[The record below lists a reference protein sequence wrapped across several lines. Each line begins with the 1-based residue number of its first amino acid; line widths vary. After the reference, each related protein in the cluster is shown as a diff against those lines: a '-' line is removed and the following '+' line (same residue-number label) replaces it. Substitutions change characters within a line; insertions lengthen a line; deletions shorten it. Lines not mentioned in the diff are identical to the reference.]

1 MLYNKNIDI
10 MKGIAII
17 FVILIHSF
25 KDHTIKAIGGP
36 YYLLQAVPVFF
47 IISAYN
53 QSQSYERRRLT
64 SLTSFYSPSL
74 LIKKYYRLIPIAF
87 LIYLLQTF
95 SQLDNHS
102 FFFYLIGRGGYGGYY
117 ISMMIQAIVVL
128 PLLYWLANKTSAKT
142 MLTLSFSFNLL
153 FELYS
158 YFIGIPGSLYR
169 LLIFRYLFALALGVW
184 YFFDNKQPYT
194 KPFIKISA
202 LFSMIYLFLVH
213 YLEIPVPLYSFT
225 TSWKGQDP
233 LSFFYALEIFHLLL
247 TSLYSVKWTSLK
259 NLIAYLGKRSYSI
272 FLVQMLYFW
281 LIAFYVEWPEYLFCL
296 DIIVCCVL
304 GSLLFKLENRFV
316 SGKIKK
322 QFNL

>member
-1 MLYNKNIDI
+1 MVYNKNIDI

-25 KDHTIKAIGGP
+25 KDDTIKAIGGP

-47 IISAYN
+47 IISAFN
-53 QSQSYERRRLT
+53 QSQSYERRQLT
-64 SLTSFYSPSL
+64 SLANFYSPSL
-74 LIKKYYRLIPIAF
+74 LIRKYYRLIPIA
-87 LIYLLQTF
+87 LIIYLFQAV
-95 SQLDNHS
+95 SNPDNRS

-117 ISMMIQAIVVL
+117 ISMMIQAIIVL
-128 PLLYWLANKTSAKT
+128 PLLYWLAKKTSAKT
-142 MLTLSFSFNLL
+142 MLAAGFGFNLL

-158 YFIGIPGSLYR
+158 YFIGIPSFLYR
-169 LLIFRYLFALALGVW
+169 LLVFRYVFALALGVW
-184 YFFDNKQPYT
+184 YFFDIQKPYAKT
-194 KPFIKISA
+194 FVKVSA
-202 LFSMIYLFLVH
+202 LISMLYLFLVH

-233 LSFFYALEIFHLLL
+233 LSFFYALGIFHLLL
-247 TSLYSVKWTSLK
+247 TSLSSVKWVSLK
-259 NLIAYLGKRSYSI
+259 NCLAYLGKRSYSI

-281 LIAFYVEWPEYLFCL
+281 IIAFYVDWPEYLFAL

-304 GSLLFKLENRFV
+304 GAILFKLESRFV

-322 QFNL
+322 LFKL

>member
-25 KDHTIKAIGGP
+25 KDDTIKAIGGP

-53 QSQSYERRRLT
+53 QSQSYERRQLT
-64 SLTSFYSPSL
+64 SLTSFYSSSL
-74 LIKKYYRLIPIAF
+74 LLKKYYRLIPIAF
-87 LIYLLQTF
+87 LIYLLQAF
-95 SQLDNHS
+95 SHLDNRS

-117 ISMMIQAIVVL
+117 ISMMIQSILVL
-128 PLLYWLANKTSAKT
+128 PLLYWLANKTSART
-142 MLTLSFSFNLL
+142 MLTISFSFNLL

-158 YFIGIPGSLYR
+158 YYIGIPGFLYR
-169 LLIFRYLFALALGVW
+169 LLVFRYLFALALGVW
-184 YFFDNKQPYT
+184 YFFAIKQPYA
-194 KPFIKISA
+194 KSFIKISS
-202 LFSMIYLFLVH
+202 LFSIVYLFLVH
-213 YLEIPVPLYSFT
+213 YLEVPVPLYSFT

-233 LSFFYALEIFHLLL
+233 LSFFYALGIFHLLL

-259 NLIAYLGKRSYSI
+259 NVLAYLGKRSYSI

-281 LIAFYVEWPEYLFCL
+281 LIAFYVEWPEYLFYL